1 MIRQVVSG
9 LFFLCSAFP
18 AFAWTGGELL
28 VWIGGDKGHRGL
40 AEVAKKFEK
49 DAGVPVKVEV
59 PDELTDKFQAAAKSG
74 KGPDIVFWAHDR
86 LGEWADAGLLKPLEI
101 SDDFK
106 ASFIP
111 MSWDAVTHN
120 KQIWG
125 YPIALEALSLIYNK
139 KFAGAAPPPVQLSEA
154 RLFAKEL
161 RASNPNVIAI
171 MWDYNTPYF
180 SWPFLASGGAY
191 SFKKIDGGFDVK
203 DIGVNNEGAV
213 KGLQA
218 IVELINS
225 GTMPKGASYSVME
238 QKMNNGE
245 LAMMVS
251 GPWAWANLQKNGIDF
266 GLAPLPGVDGNPGRP
281 FVGVLTAFINRSTS
295 NSELAS
301 QFIEKYVAT
310 PDGLRTIDAD
320 VPIGVP
326 ALKTLSEEMAA
337 QNPRIQMTYENAKN
351 GQVMPNIPQMSKFWS
366 SMATAFQIATNG
378 QASPQAALDD
388 AKKNM
393 EK

>member
-9 LFFLCSAFP
+9 LLLICSAFQ
-18 AFAWTGGELL
+18 ALAWTDGELL
-28 VWIGGDKGHRGL
+28 VWIGEDKGHRGL
-40 AEVAKKFEK
+40 AEVAQKFEK
-49 DAGVPVKVEV
+49 EVGLPVKVEA
-59 PDELTDKFQAAAKSG
+59 PGGLTDKFQAAAKSG
-74 KGPDIVFWAHDR
+74 KGPDIVLWEHDR
-86 LGEWADAGLLKPLEI
+86 LGEWADAGLLKPLQI
-101 SDDFK
+101 KDDFK

-111 MSWDAVTHN
+111 MSWDAVTYN
-120 KQIWG
+120 KQTWG
-125 YPIALEALSLIYNK
+125 YPIALEAVSLIYNK
-139 KFAGAAPPPVQLSEA
+139 KFASAAPPAQLSEA
-154 RLFAKEL
+154 RVFAKEL
-161 RASNPNVIAI
+161 RATHPNVIAI

-191 SFKKIDGGFDVK
+191 SFKKIDGGYDIR

-213 KGLQA
+213 RGLQA
-218 IVELINS
+218 IVELIN
-225 GTMPKGASYSVME
+225 GGIMPKGASYNVME

-251 GPWAWANLQKNGIDF
+251 GPWAWANLQKSGIDF
-266 GLAPLPGVDGNPGRP
+266 GLAPLPGIDGNPGRP
-281 FVGVLTAFINRSTS
+281 FVGVLAAFINRSTP
-295 NSELAS
+295 NSDVAT

-310 PDGLRTIDAD
+310 SDGLRAIDAD

-326 ALKTLSEEMAA
+326 ALKALSDQMAA
-337 QNPRIQMTYENAKN
+337 QNPRIKVTYENAKN
-351 GQVMPNIPQMSKFWS
+351 GDVMPNIPQMGQFWS